1 MDVKK
6 LQSQVYDFVFQ
17 LLDKEPEFTGM
28 DAGDIATKIERSF
41 QVAMEDCLWR
51 TDYKHEGGK

>member
-17 LLDKEPEFTGM
+17 ILDNEPEFTGM

-41 QVAMEDCLWR
+41 QVAMEDW
-51 TDYKHEGGK
+51 EGDV